1 MTFFKSNFSK
11 VLEKCTSNLLLE
23 PDWDGMLQ
31 LCDFIRGNDIKTRDA
46 VAAIKKTLEVSNP
59 HQQYFGYCVLDTVV
73 KNCGAPVH
81 QEVVK
86 RAFLEQL
93 KDRLQGQQSQQVQ
106 EKILDMIQTWGIAGR
121 SKPEFK
127 LATDLYSIM
136 KGKFFT
142 HSY

>member
-46 VAAIKKTLEVSNP
+46 IGAIKKTLEIANP

-73 KNCGAPVH
+73 KNCGSPVH
-81 QEVVK
+81 QEVIK

-93 KDRLQGQQSQQVQ
+93 KERLQGRV
-106 EKILDMIQTWGIAGR
+106 L
-121 SKPEFK
+121 P
-127 LATDLYSIM
+127 LLV
-136 KGKFFT
+136 
-142 HSY
+142 H

>member
-1 MTFFKSNFSK
+1 MHCPFHKYIPSLKLKFQFFRMSFFKSNFQR

-31 LCDFIRGNDIKTRDA
+31 LCDLIRGNDVKAREA
-46 VAAIKKTLEVSNP
+46 VASIKKTLEVQNP

-81 QEVVK
+81 QEVIK

-93 KDRLQGQQSQQVQ
+93 KEKCQLDQGSQVRLST
-106 EKILDMIQTWGIAGR
+106 KKSIFAFLSILRG
-121 SKPEFK
+121 
-127 LATDLYSIM
+127 
-136 KGKFFT
+136 
-142 HSY
+142 